1 MQEKSVIPNQLN
13 LFRKILIVLSYIA
26 IVGVGINGSF
36 FDITMREAL
45 AAEPGIVLT
54 AEERTWLDSHSVIR
68 VHNEKDWTPF
78 NFHKNGI
85 AQGFSIDF
93 MNLIAQKMGFRV
105 EYVTGPTWNEF
116 LEMTKRKDLD
126 VMLNIA
132 QSAGRENFLLF
143 TDPYLELAQALYTRV
158 GTPPI
163 TSIEDLYGKKFA
175 VPKGFYFEE
184 VL

>member
-26 IVGVGINGSF
+26 IVAVGINGYF
-36 FDITMREAL
+36 CDIVAREAL
-45 AAEPGIVLT
+45 AAKPGIVLT
-54 AEERTWLDSHSVIR
+54 AEERAWLDSHPFVR

-85 AQGFSIDF
+85 PQGFSIDF

-105 EYVTGPTWNEF
+105 EYVTGPAWNEF
-116 LEMTKRKDLD
+116 LEMTKRKELD

-132 QSAGRENFLLF
+132 QSAGRENFLSF
-143 TDPYLELAQALYTRV
+143 TDPY
-158 GTPPI
+158 
-163 TSIEDLYGKKFA
+163 
-175 VPKGFYFEE
+175 
-184 VL
+184 